1 MKTVQMLAL
10 TSLMA
15 LALTGTQAL
24 QAQGLDLGI
33 QATGSI
39 PKGDL
44 GSNSFLDSKL
54 GYGGG
59 VHLAIAV
66 PGGALVP
73 RIDYT
78 EYENHG
84 NGEAKASMLQAGV
97 DYDFYFNRESNTGPY
112 LGVGAGYGST
122 RFKQATPNLNDTP
135 NNIYYAGQLGYMFT
149 HHLGVEA
156 RYTYAEYK
164 PHFSGG
170 TPEYSSPTLNASL
183 ILQF

>member
-1 MKTVQMLAL
+1 MKTAQTLAL

-15 LALTGTQAL
+15 LALTGMAL
-24 QAQGLDLGI
+24 PAQGLDFGI
-33 QATGSI
+33 KATGSV

-44 GSNSFLDSKL
+44 GSNEFLDSKL

-73 RIDYT
+73 RLDYT
-78 EYENHG
+78 VYENHG
-84 NGEAKASMLQAGV
+84 NGEAKARMLQAGV
-97 DYDFYFNRESNTGPY
+97 DYDFYFNRDTYTGTY

-122 RFKQATPNLNDTP
+122 RFKQDTPHLNDTP
-135 NNIYYAGQLGYMFT
+135 NNIFYAGQIGYMFSR
-149 HHLGVEA
+149 HLGVEA